1 MLYRTLLLL
10 AFASFACL
18 STPTLQAQD
27 EGKSDDAAEVSA
39 DESLD
44 DGDKKQSEENHADE
58 GDSDESHSEEGH
70 KSGASYEG
78 HGDEHGEHDTD
89 PTHGNMSD
97 AGYDLV
103 EFRTDMAFFSAV
115 VFLLLMAGLFVFA
128 WKPIMDGLAKREQ
141 NIAGNIQKAEQDAQQ
156 AEAKL
161 AEYQAKLAAANEEA
175 VELVA
180 SARKDAEAT
189 SQKIV
194 AAAQEEAVAQQKRAT
209 DEIESAKRVA
219 LNELA
224 GQSTNLAMS
233 VAERVVGREVN
244 AGDHNSLIEEMLSKL
259 PSNN

>member
-10 AFASFACL
+10 AFASVACL
-18 STPTLQAQD
+18 LTPTLQAQD
-27 EGKSDDAAEVSA
+27 ESKSSDDAAEVSA

-44 DGDKKQSEENHADE
+44 DGDDNQSEENNADE
-58 GDSDESHSEEGH
+58 GDSDAGHSEEDH
-70 KSGASYEG
+70 PSGDDEG
-78 HGDEHGEHDTD
+78 HGDEHAEHDTD

-141 NIAGNIQKAEQDAQQ
+141 RIAGNIQKAEQDAQQ
-156 AEAKL
+156 AQTKL

-175 VELVA
+175 VQLVA

-194 AAAQEEAVAQQKRAT
+194 AAAQEEAAAQQKRSAE
-209 DEIESAKRVA
+209 EIETAKRVA

>member
-44 DGDKKQSEENHADE
+44 DGDEKQSEENHADE

-70 KSGASYEG
+70 KSGASDEG
-78 HGDEHGEHDTD
+78 HGEHDTD

-161 AEYQAKLAAANEEA
+161 AEYKAKLAAANEEA